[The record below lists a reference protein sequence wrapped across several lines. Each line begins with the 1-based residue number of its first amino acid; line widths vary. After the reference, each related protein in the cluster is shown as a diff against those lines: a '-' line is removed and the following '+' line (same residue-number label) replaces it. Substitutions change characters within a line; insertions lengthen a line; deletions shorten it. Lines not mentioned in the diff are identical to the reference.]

1 MQRLIND
8 AGRVAFGVFDSPVDE
23 INYKDYPL
31 TSPMGFKWPG
41 LFNGLKF
48 NQFVFFGLTGPDVM
62 VGLAVVDLKFL
73 SNAFLYVYDRKQGLV
88 VEVNKTIVPI
98 SRKIFITPTPENL
111 SCGFSFGGL
120 DASMQGNKISAA
132 SKNIELDI
140 TMDLQKTTPLRVCT
154 RAGYKGWT
162 FTRKTSPIRLTG
174 TVAYNGQ
181 RIDVSSPAHM
191 GLMDWTAGFMRRET
205 FWNWAAIAATLPD
218 GRPLG
223 LNLSCGVN
231 ETSFT
236 ENAFWVD
243 GRMTK
248 VSTVLFEFDPEN
260 FYAPWT
266 ITSPDGKIN
275 LIFKAG
281 QHRAENINAGVVA
294 TKFNQMMGVFNGT
307 LTAEDGE
314 VVAIT
319 DCPGWTEDHYA
330 KW

>member
-1 MQRLIND
+1 MNRLISD
-8 AGRVAFGVFDSPVDE
+8 SGRVSFGVFDAPVDE
-23 INYKDYPL
+23 INYKDYQL

-41 LFNGLKF
+41 LLNGLKF
-48 NQFVFFGLTGPDVM
+48 NQFVFFGLAGPDVM
-62 VGLAVVDLKFL
+62 AGLAVVDLKYL
-73 SNAFLYVYDRKQGLV
+73 ANAFLYVYDRKQGTV
-88 VEVNKTIVPI
+88 MEVNKTIVPF
-98 SRKIFITPTPENL
+98 SRKIFIKPTPETL

-120 DASMQGNKISAA
+120 TVSMQDNKISAQ
-132 SKNIELDI
+132 SKDIQLDV
-140 TMDLQKTTPLRVCT
+140 TMDLRDTSPLRVCT

-174 TVAYNGQ
+174 TISCKGKHYEL
-181 RIDVSSPAHM
+181 SSTAHM
-191 GLMDWTAGFMRRET
+191 GLMDWTAGIMRRET
-205 FWNWAAIAATLPD
+205 FWNWAAIASTLKD
-218 GRPLG
+218 GRSLG

-243 GRMTK
+243 GRLTK
-248 VSTVLFEFDPEN
+248 VSTVLFEFDPDD
-260 FYAPWT
+260 FYAPWA

-275 LIFKAG
+275 LTFQAG

-307 LTAEDGE
+307 LTTDDSEIIT
-314 VVAIT
+314 IT

>member
-1 MQRLIND
+1 MKHLISD
-8 AGRVAFGVFDSPVDE
+8 TGRVSFGVFDAPVDE

-41 LFNGLKF
+41 LLNGLKF
-48 NQFVFFGLTGPDVM
+48 NQFVFFGLAGPDVM
-62 VGLAVVDLKFL
+62 AGLAVVDLKYL
-73 SNAFLYVYDRKQGLV
+73 ANTFLYVYDRKQGTV
-88 VEVNKTIVPI
+88 IEVNKTIVPF
-98 SRKIFITPTPENL
+98 SRKIFINPTPETL
-111 SCGFSFGGL
+111 SCGFSLRGL
-120 DASMQGNKISAA
+120 SVSMQDNKISAQ
-132 SKNIELDI
+132 SKDINLDV
-140 TMDLQKTTPLRVCT
+140 TLDLRDTAPLRVCT

-174 TVAYNGQ
+174 TVSSKDKQ
-181 RIDVSSPAHM
+181 FELSSPAHM

-205 FWNWAAIAATLPD
+205 FWNWAAIASTLPD
-218 GRPLG
+218 GRSLG

-248 VSTVLFEFDPEN
+248 VSTVLLAFDPDN

-266 ITSPDGKIN
+266 ITSQDGKIN
-275 LIFKAG
+275 LTFKAG
-281 QHRAENINAGVVA
+281 RHRAENINAGIVA
-294 TKFNQMMGVFNGT
+294 TKFNQMMGVFNGA
-307 LTAEDGE
+307 LTTDDGE
-314 VVAIT
+314 TITIT